1 MAIKK
6 IYPFSEVHKK
16 TIIDFQTNKINIL
29 LGAVRSGKSY
39 LADILSLK
47 YLKNKKGK
55 CIWSGCTSDTIKKNS
70 ISNLEKYL
78 DCKIIFKNNS
88 FGQYFIID
96 KDGFRD
102 LIFYV
107 VGGGKAGDEKKVQG
121 MEVLFWY
128 ADEVATYHKDFFNM
142 MLTRLSQ
149 EDSKAILTLNP
160 EGPSHWLKQW
170 IDNNTNKDLDNYIEG
185 YIATNTFTLLDNYSL
200 PKQYVKQIQN
210 SLSGHM
216 YQRLVLGKWSA
227 GEGLIYSVDKI
238 NYINKEDE
246 IINNILKNK
255 NNYKFTIGID
265 LGTTH
270 PSAFVFI
277 AKDLKTKKYYILEEY
292 YKSKVAPSDLS
303 KDLIKFYNDCKNKY
317 QIFSNI
323 EVKYDYAAA
332 WFFQEFQK
340 TTNHNII
347 LSKAKK
353 NVLEGIMYIEK
364 LILNNELFIDK
375 SCTNVKNEFLS
386 YSWDTKKDNE
396 VIKEK
401 DDILDAIRYAI
412 YSNEYQSSSY

>member
-6 IYPFSEVHKK
+6 IYPFSKVHKK
-16 TIIDFQTNKINIL
+16 TILDFQTNKINIL

-55 CIWSGCTSDTIKKNS
+55 CIWSGCTNDTIKKNS

-149 EDSKAILTLNP
+149 SDSKAILTLNP

-303 KDLIKFYNDCKNKY
+303 KDLIKFYNDCQNKY

-353 NVLEGIMYIEK
+353 NVLEGIMFIEK
-364 LILNNELFIDK
+364 LILNNELFVDK
-375 SCTNVKNEFLS
+375 SCINVKNEFLS

-412 YSNEYQSSSY
+412 FSNEYQSSSY

>member
-1 MAIKK
+1 MAKKK
-6 IYPFSEVHKK
+6 IFPFSNVHKK
-16 TIIDFQTNKINIL
+16 TIIDFQTHKINIL

-39 LADILSLK
+39 LADLLSLK
-47 YLKNKKGK
+47 YLKGKKGK
-55 CIWSGCTSDTIKKNS
+55 CIYSGNTCDTIKKNV
-70 ISNLEKYL
+70 ISNIEVYL

-88 FGQYFIID
+88 QGQYFIID
-96 KDGFRD
+96 KDDYRD
-102 LIFYV
+102 LTFYV

-121 MEVLFWY
+121 MEVLYWY

-142 MLTRLSQ
+142 MLTRLSK
-149 EDSKAILTLNP
+149 EDSKAIFTLNP
-160 EGPSHWLKQW
+160 EGPSHWLKEW
-170 IDNNTNKDLDNYIEG
+170 IDNNTNKDLKNYIEG
-185 YIATNTFTLLDNYSL
+185 FISTNTFTLLDNYSL
-200 PKQYVKQIQN
+200 PKEYVKQIQN

-227 GEGLIYSVDKI
+227 GEGLVYSVDKV
-238 NYINKEDE
+238 NYIYKENE

-255 NNYKFTIGID
+255 NNYKFIIGAD
-265 LGTTH
+265 FGTTH

-292 YKSKVAPSDLS
+292 YKSKIAPSDLS
-303 KDLIKFYNDCKNKY
+303 NDLIKFYNDCKNKY
-317 QIFSNI
+317 GIFTNI
-323 EVKYDYAAA
+323 EVRYDYAAA

-347 LSKAKK
+347 LTKAKK
-353 NVLEGIMYIEK
+353 DVLEGIMFIER
-364 LILNNELFIDK
+364 LILNNEFFVDM
-375 SCTNVKNEFLS
+375 SCINVKNELLS

-396 VIKEK
+396 VIKLK